1 MIWKKSLQNI
11 PEGLELNKEI
21 MKVDILAIGAHP
33 DDIELSAAGTIM
45 QQISLG
51 KKVAIVD
58 LTEGELGSRG
68 TIETRYAEAADA
80 SEIMGV
86 SKRVNLN
93 LGDGF
98 FDFSKANKLKIIEQ
112 IRFFQPEIV
121 LVNAY
126 SDRHPDHGKG
136 ATLAKEACF
145 LSGLIKIE
153 TEMDGVAQAKWRP
166 KAVYGYI
173 QDHYLK
179 PDFVVDI
186 TPFIERKLEAI
197 QAYKTQFFNPKST
210 EPNTPISSKEFLDF
224 LKGRWSEFGRSI
236 GTQYG
241 EGFTV
246 DRPIGIKDISDLM

>member
-1 MIWKKSLQNI
+1 
-11 PEGLELNKEI
+11 

-33 DDIELSAAGTIM
+33 DDVELSASGTIIRA
-45 QQISLG
+45 ISQG
-51 KKVAIVD
+51 KKVAVLD

-68 TIETRYAEAADA
+68 TRATRYQEAVAA
-80 SEIMGV
+80 SAIMGIDDR
-86 SKRVNLN
+86 SNLN

-98 FDFSKANKLKIIEQ
+98 FDFSRENKIRIIEQ
-112 IRFFQPEIV
+112 IRYYQPEIV

-145 LSGLIKIE
+145 LSGLVKIE
-153 TEMDGVAQAKWRP
+153 TEYEGVKQEKWRP

-179 PDFVVDI
+179 PDFIVDI
-186 TPFIERKLEAI
+186 TPFVDKKVEAI
-197 QAYKTQFFNPKST
+197 LAYKTQFYNPESK

-224 LKGRWSEFGRSI
+224 LKGRWGQFGRSI
-236 GTQYG
+236 GVAYG

-246 DRPIGIKDISDLM
+246 DRPIGVKDILDLD

>member
-1 MIWKKSLQNI
+1 
-11 PEGLELNKEI
+11 LELNKKI

-45 QQISLG
+45 QQISIG

-121 LVNAY
+121 LVNAT

-136 ATLAKEACF
+136 ATIAKEACF
-145 LSGLIKIE
+145 LSGLLKIE
-153 TEMDGVAQAKWRP
+153 TNLNGVAQDKWRP

-173 QDHYLK
+173 QDHFLK

-186 TPFIERKLEAI
+186 TPFIDRKLEAI

-210 EPNTPISSKEFLDF
+210 EPNTPISSMDFLDF
-224 LKGRWSEFGRSI
+224 LKGRWSEFGRNM
-236 GTQYG
+236 GVKYG

-246 DRPIGIKDISDLM
+246 DRPIGVKDISDLI

>member
-1 MIWKKSLQNI
+1 
-11 PEGLELNKEI
+11 

-45 QQISLG
+45 QQISVG

-58 LTEGELGSRG
+58 LTEGELASRG
-68 TIETRYAEAADA
+68 TTDTRYAEAADA
-80 SEIMGV
+80 SEIMGIT
-86 SKRVNLN
+86 KRVNLN

-98 FDFSKANKLKIIEQ
+98 FDFSKSNKIKIIEQ

-136 ATLAKEACF
+136 AALAKEACF
-145 LSGLIKIE
+145 LAGLVKIE
-153 TEMDGVAQAKWRP
+153 TTLKGQLQEKWRP

-173 QDHYLK
+173 QDNYLK

-186 TPFIERKLEAI
+186 TPFYERKLAAI
-197 QAYKTQFFNPKST
+197 QAYQTQFFNPNSN
-210 EPNTPISSKEFLDF
+210 EPNTPISSQEFLDF
-224 LKGRWSEFGRSI
+224 LKGRWGGFGRSI
-236 GTQYG
+236 GAKYG

-246 DRPIGIKDISDLM
+246 DRTMGVKDISDLL